1 MRSYEMKNVAETHVS
16 EAGPSHFD
24 NTSAELH
31 GEPEIVDVGEA
42 PAPGTAIAELET
54 SKKGRFAYFK
64 TKQFYIVLIL
74 GQVLSLC
81 LTATNTFSSLLA
93 NNGNSIPA
101 FQTWFNYVFLNLI
114 YTSYTIY
121 RYGFKGYCR
130 FLWTHGW
137 KYIILSF
144 CDVEGN
150 YFTVLAYRYTTILSA
165 ELINFWAI
173 VIVVIV
179 SFLFLKVRYHPA
191 QVIGIFI
198 CIGGL
203 GILIGSDHITGT
215 NQYSVSSGDQ
225 LKGDLFAL
233 LGATFYG
240 ASNVAEEF
248 LASERP
254 LYEVVGQLG
263 FWGMIINGVQAG
275 IFDRGSFQSATWNG
289 PIAGYIVGY
298 TLALTIFYS
307 LAPVV
312 FRMGSAAFFNIS
324 LLTSNFWGAII
335 GIQVFG
341 LTVYFLYPIAFV
353 CIVGGLI
360 IYFVGKQVFG
370 EALKPWL
377 GRDQE
382 KGISGIGTAKRR
394 VENPDVLV

>member
-1 MRSYEMKNVAETHVS
+1 MRSYELKGVPETQVS
-16 EAGPSHFD
+16 EAGPSD
-24 NTSAELH
+24 SEGIGIGPH
-31 GEPEIVDVGEA
+31 GAPKVVGNNEI
-42 PAPGTAIAELET
+42 PAYGGVPVAAIAEVET
-54 SKKGRFAYFK
+54 RKKGRFAYFK
-64 TKQFYIVLIL
+64 TKDFYIVLVL
-74 GQVLSLC
+74 G
-81 LTATNTFSSLLA
+81 
-93 NNGNSIPA
+93 
-101 FQTWFNYVFLNLI
+101 
-114 YTSYTIY
+114 
-121 RYGFKGYCR
+121 
-130 FLWTHGW
+130 
-137 KYIILSF
+137 
-144 CDVEGN
+144 
-150 YFTVLAYRYTTILSA
+150 YTTILSA

-173 VIVVIV
+173 SVVVIV

-191 QVIGIFI
+191 QIIGIFI

-240 ASNVAEEF
+240 FSNIAEEF

-275 IFDRGSFQSATWNG
+275 IFDRGSFQSATWDG
-289 PIAGYIVGY
+289 PIGGYIAGY

-307 LAPVV
+307 LAPII
-312 FRMGSAAFFNIS
+312 FRMSSAAFFNIS

-341 LTVYFLYPIAFV
+341 LTVYYLYPIAFV

-360 IYFVGKQVFG
+360 VYFVGKQVYG

-377 GRDQE
+377 GRNQE

-394 VENPDVLV
+394 AEHPDAIV

>member
-1 MRSYEMKNVAETHVS
+1 MKNVAKTHIS
-16 EAGPSHFD
+16 EVGPTDIDGAGVRPY
-24 NTSAELH
+24 
-31 GEPEIVDVGEA
+31 GEPEIVDDGEA
-42 PAPGTAIAELET
+42 PAPGIAIAELET

-74 GQVLSLC
+74 GQILSLC

-101 FQTWFNYVFLNLI
+101 FQTWFNYVLLNFI

-121 RYGFKGYCR
+121 RYGFKGY
-130 FLWTHGW
+130 
-137 KYIILSF
+137 YIILSF

-289 PIAGYIVGY
+289 PIGGYIAGY

-377 GRDQE
+377 GGNQE
-382 KGISGIGTAKRR
+382 KGISGIGTARR
-394 VENPDVLV
+394 RAENPDVLV

>member
-1 MRSYEMKNVAETHVS
+1 MKDVGKTHIS
-16 EAGPSHFD
+16 EAGPSDFD
-24 NTSAELH
+24 GVGIRAH
-31 GEPEIVDVGEA
+31 GEPEIVDDRDV
-42 PAPGTAIAELET
+42 PASGIAIAELET
-54 SKKGRFAYFK
+54 RKKGRFAYFK

-101 FQTWFNYVFLNLI
+101 FQTWFNYVLLNLI

-137 KYIILSF
+137 KYDRLDIILSF

-191 QVIGIFI
+191 QVVGIFI

-215 NQYSVSSGDQ
+215 NQYSVSNGDQ

-289 PIAGYIVGY
+289 PIGGYIVGY

-370 EALKPWL
+370 ESLKPWL
-377 GRDQE
+377 GRNQE

-394 VENPDVLV
+394 AEHPDVLV